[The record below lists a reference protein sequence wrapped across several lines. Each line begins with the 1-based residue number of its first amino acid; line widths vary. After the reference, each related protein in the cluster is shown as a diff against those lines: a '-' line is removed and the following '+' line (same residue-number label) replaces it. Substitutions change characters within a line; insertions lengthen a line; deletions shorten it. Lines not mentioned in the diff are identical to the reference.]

1 MGNSLVKNNIHAVF
15 HTKKNGIT
23 VADADLTRLFAYI
36 GGIINNTDGVTLMVG
51 GRPDHVHV
59 LFSLPPTVALAD
71 YMRNL
76 KAKSSHWLKGVSE
89 LYAKFAWQ
97 EGYGAFSVSP
107 TLIEK
112 TVNYIIN
119 QEEHHRKRTF
129 REEVEMFFKAYGIE
143 YDERTSLLQ

>member
-15 HTKKNGIT
+15 HTKSGGIT
-23 VADADLTRLFAYI
+23 VAEADLPRLFSYI
-36 GGIINNTDGVTLMVG
+36 GGIINNTDGITLTVG

-59 LFSLPPTVALAD
+59 LFSLPQTVALAD

-76 KAKSSHWLKGVSE
+76 KAKSSHWLKGVSAR
-89 LYAKFAWQ
+89 YAHFAWQ

-112 TVNYIIN
+112 TVNYIAN
-119 QEEHHRKRTF
+119 QDEHHRKMTF
-129 REEVEMFFKAYGIE
+129 REEVMRFFEAYGIE
-143 YDERTSLLQ
+143 YDERVSLLQ